1 MKGDITMSM
10 LYGETSAFI
19 DFEGMLY
26 DTDTYVVRELY
37 DFVQKQDE
45 PTMFDSMK
53 EVFDNISDDYIGYAL
68 QLKSFPNPL
77 MEFIESLDDDGDLD
91 LEEVADE
98 VYNSTLYSFRLPE
111 GEITPETNTLRLT
124 TVGRGLQSILNDPN
138 FKTLYIYVTREL
150 NNEIIKLIINDLDS
164 SCDIIF
170 LTGDKKEAMTKHIC
184 NFYFLTKVSDIYHI
198 CDRHHEDEINVLVPT
213 FEFNMDDD
221 EEEPMVELEEDAI
234 TTKIK
239 YNIEVC
245 TTSVPML

>member
-77 MEFIESLDDDGDLD
+77 MEFIESLDGDEEVD
-91 LEEVADE
+91 LEEIADE
-98 VYNSTLYSFRLPE
+98 VYNATLYSFRLPE

-124 TVGRGLQSILNDPN
+124 TVGKGLQSILNDPN

-170 LTGDKKEAMTKHIC
+170 LTGDKKEAMNKHIC
-184 NFYFLTKVSDIYHI
+184 DFYFLTKVSDIYHI
-198 CDRHHEDEINVLVPT
+198 CDRHHKDEINVLVPT